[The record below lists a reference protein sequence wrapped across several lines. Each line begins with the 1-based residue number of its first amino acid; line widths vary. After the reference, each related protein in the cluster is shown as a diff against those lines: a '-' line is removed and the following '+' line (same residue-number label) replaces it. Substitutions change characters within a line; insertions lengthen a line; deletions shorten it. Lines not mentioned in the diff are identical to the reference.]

1 MSHPVHNQDTKLLA
15 GSPRIRYLGLSDY
28 ESTLQDMQ
36 AFTQQRQ
43 TNTRDEI
50 WVLQHP
56 AVYTLG
62 LNAKSEHI
70 HSSGDIPVVHV
81 DRGGQVTYHGP
92 GQLVVYLLLDLRRRG
107 LGVRQLV
114 EHMEQALIDLL
125 ARYDIDAHGRREAP
139 GVYVGDAKIAALGL
153 RIKHG
158 CCYHGLAFNVDMDLA
173 PFKRVNPCG
182 YTDLPVTQLS
192 ELGVYTSPTEIAKQ
206 LLPILL
212 ERLGYPS
219 ELNANG

>member
-1 MSHPVHNQDTKLLA
+1 MA

-43 TNTRDEI
+43 ANTRDEI

-114 EHMEQALIDLL
+114 ERMEQALIKLL
-125 ARYDIDAHGRREAP
+125 ALYDIDAHGRREAP

-173 PFKRVNPCG
+173 PFQRVNPCG
-182 YTDLPVTQLS
+182 YTNLAVTQLS
-192 ELGVYTSPTEIAKQ
+192 ELGVYTRPTEIAEQ

-212 ERLGYPS
+212 QHLGYPS
-219 ELNANG
+219 ELNASG